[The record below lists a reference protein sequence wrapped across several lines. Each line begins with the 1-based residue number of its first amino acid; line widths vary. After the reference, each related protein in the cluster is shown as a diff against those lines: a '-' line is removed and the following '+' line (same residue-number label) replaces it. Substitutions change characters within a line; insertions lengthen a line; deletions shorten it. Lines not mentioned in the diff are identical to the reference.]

1 MGYPQ
6 PMPSFDVVS
15 SVDTQELRNAVD
27 QANREL
33 STRYD
38 FKGTGASVTLG
49 DDSITVEADSEGR
62 VDAANDVLLS
72 KLIRR
77 EISPKAVQAG
87 APQTIGGGRVKV
99 VWSIAEGIDKE
110 AARELVKA
118 VKDLGLKVQA
128 QIQGDQLRV
137 QGKKRDDL
145 QAAIAAF
152 KELDFRLPLQF
163 INFRD

>member
-1 MGYPQ
+1 
-6 PMPSFDVVS
+6 MPSFDVVS

-49 DDSITVEADSEGR
+49 DGSITVEADSEGR
-62 VDAANDVLLS
+62 VDAANDVLLT

-87 APQTIGGGRVKV
+87 QPQTIGGGRVKV